1 MIQENTDMRQ
11 VSSWNDTGAYGHEA
25 GEQLE

>member
-1 MIQENTDMRQ
+1 MIQESTDMRQ
-11 VSSWNDTGAYGHEA
+11 VSSWNDTGKHGHET